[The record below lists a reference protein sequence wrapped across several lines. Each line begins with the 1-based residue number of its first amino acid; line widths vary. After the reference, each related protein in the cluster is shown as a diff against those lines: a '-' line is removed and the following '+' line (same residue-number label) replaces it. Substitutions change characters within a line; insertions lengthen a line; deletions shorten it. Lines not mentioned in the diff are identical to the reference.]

1 MILLAL
7 AVGTA
12 VPVASPAP
20 ALAKPATTRAAAKP
34 APAAKAAP
42 VDPLAGTTPM
52 AERVVAFAALNK
64 RNGRTET
71 FTAHPGEAVRFDTL
85 TIRVRA
91 CETTPPWEA
100 TLTGAFLQIDETQR
114 AATRRLYSGWMYA
127 ESASLHP
134 LEHAL
139 YDVWVKSCTMS
150 FPATGPDTVVAGKAS
165 AGKAPAIASSA
176 KKSPGTESAPSN

>member
-1 MILLAL
+1 MIIMLAL
-7 AVGTA
+7 AVGAA
-12 VPVASPAP
+12 VPVA
-20 ALAKPATTRAAAKP
+20 PATAAVPRKAI
-34 APAAKAAP
+34 APAAKP
-42 VDPLAGTTPM
+42 VPVVPLAGTTPM

-64 RNGRTET
+64 RNGRTES
-71 FTAHPGEAVRFDTL
+71 FTAHPGQTVSFDTL

-114 AATRRLYSGWMYA
+114 TATRRLYSGWMFA
-127 ESASLHP
+127 ESPSLHP

-150 FPATGPDTVVAGKAS
+150 FPATGPDTVAAGKAA
-165 AGKAPAIASSA
+165 AGDGKPAKPSSA
-176 KKSPGTESAPSN
+176 KKSPGTEIAPAN

>member
-7 AVGTA
+7 AVGAA
-12 VPVASPAP
+12 VPVAPVPAQAPRKSVAAAPWPAP
-20 ALAKPATTRAAAKP
+20 A
-34 APAAKAAP
+34 
-42 VDPLAGTTPM
+42 VPLAGTTPM
-52 AERVVAFAALNK
+52 AERTVAFAALNK
-64 RNGRTET
+64 RNGRTES
-71 FTAHPGEAVRFDTL
+71 FTAHPGETVRFDAL

-114 AATRRLYSGWMYA
+114 TATRRLYSGWMFA
-127 ESASLHP
+127 ESPSLHP

-150 FPATGPDTVVAGKAS
+150 FPATGPDTVAAGKAA
-165 AGKAPAIASSA
+165 AGVDNPSKASSA
-176 KKSPGTESAPSN
+176 KKSPGTEIAPAN